1 MLYKYPY
8 LLLSSLVSISQILV
22 SGHKLGS
29 FYSATLSSHWRV
41 VFFDELA
48 IA

>member
-8 LLLSSLVSISQILV
+8 LSSSVSISQILV

-29 FYSATLSSHWRV
+29 VANAVRDIEHYKF
-41 VFFDELA
+41 
-48 IA
+48 